1 LSGTPLI
8 HGDSCDPN
16 HPPQLMPKLSSA
28 SDFEYAKI
36 IQTMVRKA
44 SILKLESEPIIHEW
58 MPEMTTSNELV
69 LKNSDLKKLLR
80 KKH

>member
-1 LSGTPLI
+1 
-8 HGDSCDPN
+8 
-16 HPPQLMPKLSSA
+16 MPKLSSA

-36 IQTMVRKA
+36 IQTMVRKT
-44 SILKLESEPIIHEW
+44 SIPKLESEPIMHEW